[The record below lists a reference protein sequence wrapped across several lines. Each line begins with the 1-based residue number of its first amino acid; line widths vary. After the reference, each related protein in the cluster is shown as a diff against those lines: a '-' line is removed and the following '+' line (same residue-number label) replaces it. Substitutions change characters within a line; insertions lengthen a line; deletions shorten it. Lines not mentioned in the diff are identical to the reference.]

1 MELVDVNLLINAVHT
16 ASPDH
21 WRARAWLDGKLQRR
35 EAIGLPWAVL
45 VGFVRITTNPRITNH
60 PFTLDEALAQVRE
73 WLAPPG
79 AAVLHPTGEHARHFA
94 EQCLAASATGNLV
107 SDAHLA
113 ALAVEHGCELASNDA
128 DYGKFPGLRWINP
141 LRAD

>member
-21 WRARAWLDGKLQRR
+21 GRARAWLDGKLQRR

-60 PFTLDEALAQVRE
+60 PFTLEQALAQVRE
-73 WLAPPG
+73 WLALPG
-79 AAVLHPTGEHARHFA
+79 VAVLHPTGEHARHFA
-94 EQCLAASATGNLV
+94 EQCLAAGATGNLV

-128 DYGKFPGLRWINP
+128 DYGKFPGLHWINP